1 MGSWLC
7 AVAVMNRV
15 VVGNV
20 VRNSIV
26 VSSDDV
32 AALVI
37 LCLVVAVA
45 DIATTSGIIAIALAV
60 LLTLS

>member
-1 MGSWLC
+1 
-7 AVAVMNRV
+7 MNRV

-37 LCLVVAVA
+37 LCLIVAVA